1 MTVALGIALFL
12 VPAGAIGASLLSRWM
27 RRAALGQHIRP
38 EGPVLHERK
47 AGTPT
52 MGGAVI
58 LPLWGLSALLLAVT
72 GNLPREGLF
81 VLVCG
86 FSCGAIGLVDDLL
99 SQRRKRSL
107 GLSPLLKV
115 AIGSGVA
122 LFLALTFLDVV
133 RQPLLLP
140 FSSLALTL
148 SPLAAISLAWAALLV
163 TMNALNLT
171 DGLDGLASGVALLS
185 LGGLLALSPAS
196 ATVVLP
202 LMGALGG
209 FLWVN
214 AHPARLFVGN
224 VGAYALGGAIAG
236 AAVAG
241 GRTLFLP
248 LVAGVPALETLSVVL
263 QVASFRLCGRRIF
276 KISPLHHHFEHAE
289 GVDYPFLLPSWEVA
303 EQKLTV
309 RLWIVQGVLVG
320 FALLATRL

>member
-1 MTVALGIALFL
+1 MTLALGIALFL

-52 MGGAVI
+52 LGGIVV
-58 LPLWGLSALLLAVT
+58 LFLWGLSSLLLAVT

-86 FSCGAIGLVDDLL
+86 FACGAIGLADDLL
-99 SQRRKRSL
+99 SLGRKRSL
-107 GLSPLLKV
+107 GLSPLSKVGIGSVV
-115 AIGSGVA
+115 AIV
-122 LFLALTFLDVV
+122 LAVGFLDVV

-140 FSSLALTL
+140 FSSVAFAL
-148 SPLAAISLAWAALLV
+148 SPLAAIALAWAALLV
-163 TMNALNLT
+163 TMNAVNLT

-185 LGGLLALSPAS
+185 LGGLLSLSPAS
-196 ATVVLP
+196 ATGVLP
-202 LMGALGG
+202 LMGALAG

-224 VGAYALGGAIAG
+224 VGAYALGGAIA
-236 AAVAG
+236 AAAISG

-263 QVASFRLCGRRIF
+263 QVLSFRLCRRRIF

-289 GVDYPFLLPSWEVA
+289 GVDYPFLLPAWEVA
-303 EQKLTV
+303 EPKLTV
-309 RLWIVQGVLVG
+309 RLWIVQGILVG
-320 FALLATRL
+320 FALLAARL